1 MVCSVSAQE
10 VRQVPVVAPDARILY
25 QLKQAVDS
33 MSTDRATAFVRS
45 LGFTPPTCERGW
57 EVRIRVEPDGS
68 EGPVVW
74 IRVAS

>member
-1 MVCSVSAQE
+1 
-10 VRQVPVVAPDARILY
+10 VPVEAPDGRILR
-25 QLKQAVDS
+25 QLKLAVDS
-33 MSTDRATAFVRS
+33 MSTDRATQYVRS
-45 LGFTPPTCERGW
+45 LGFAPPTCERGW

>member
-1 MVCSVSAQE
+1 M
-10 VRQVPVVAPDARILY
+10 PVEAPDARILR
-25 QLKQAVDS
+25 QLKLAVDS
-33 MSTDRATAFVRS
+33 MSTDRATAYARS